1 MIERLG
7 YLIEPATSPSPAP
20 FPPMMLQGLNRG
32 IFGMPSAKRAYL
44 HAIIERLEELNPRPA
59 PTEHIDEIT
68 GDWRLLYSTI
78 AILGSKRTKL
88 GLRDFISL
96 GEFLQIVDKDT
107 RRAANVVEFSVRGL
121 GLLSGKLTIEAT
133 YTVASPTRVDIKFE
147 SSSIVPDQVG
157 FLLNKLFEKNY
168 DLLLRI

>member
-1 MIERLG
+1 
-7 YLIEPATSPSPAP
+7 
-20 FPPMMLQGLNRG
+20 
-32 IFGMPSAKRAYL
+32 MPSAKRAEL

-68 GDWRLLYSTI
+68 GHWRLLYSTI

-96 GEFLQIVDKDT
+96 GDFLQIVDKET

-133 YTVASPTRVDIKFE
+133 YTVSSPTRVDIRFE
-147 SSSIVPDQVG
+147 SSSIVPDQ
-157 FLLNKLFEKNY
+157 LSKLFEKNY
-168 DLLLRI
+168 DLLLQVFNPDGWLEITYVDDTVRIGRDNKGNIFVVERQVSQQ